1 VKYLSDLNPKGRG
14 ISPPPPGEGTE
25 DQGDYRATSAIEV
38 GEVLEEATERAM
50 IDKRRREAIKGLVQ
64 SFKYL
69 LATLGDMKLEQSIST
84 GENPLEWNVK
94 VYWKEKER
102 KKWQRK
108 LTDFL

>member
-1 VKYLSDLNPKGRG
+1 VKYLFDLDPKNRG
-14 ISPPPPGEGTE
+14 ISPPHPGEGTE
-25 DQGDYRATSAIEV
+25 DQRDYRVISTIEV
-38 GEVLEEATERAM
+38 GEALEEATERAM

-64 SFKYL
+64 SFNYL

-94 VYWKEKER
+94 VYWKEKEK